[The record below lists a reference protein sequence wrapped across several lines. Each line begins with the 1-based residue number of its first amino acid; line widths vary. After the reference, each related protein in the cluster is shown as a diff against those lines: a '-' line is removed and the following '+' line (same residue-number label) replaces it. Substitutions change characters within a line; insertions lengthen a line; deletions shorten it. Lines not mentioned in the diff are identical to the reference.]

1 MKSSV
6 RSTADVHT
14 EDRLVTRRFLRDP
27 LGLLMVLIGLIV
39 IGYGEV
45 NLQYTPLRFSILE
58 AWYGGAFGGVEVL
71 IFVLLLCAVI
81 RRIVAQDYSLT
92 PSRMTTPVLTMGLL
106 LFLIPWLRMVAGGA
120 GLRIPFEANFIPF
133 MVLMYFVWRLVFHP
147 SDVRLIAWMILIATL
162 YKCVEGL
169 LIFSLNTAVWGA
181 LTGWRDG
188 MLLAL
193 GVSGALIAFVIKPD
207 RDDWYRR
214 FRKAILLAAPLIAI
228 VFVLA
233 MRRSYFLALALS
245 LPFIFARLRPRE
257 RKGLVTALV
266 ILSPLL
272 VAGAA
277 TFGFDALS
285 MRLGSISTPTE
296 EGSAA
301 WRLLEFYNVIQMIG
315 MKPVFGWPL
324 GVEFINVTGIDLPE
338 INSLMP
344 HNSYL
349 YALLRGGVIGLVAW
363 IWVLTRMVR
372 SASNAIRG
380 SSSSAHRFLALW
392 MLTLALLTIFSGVT
406 SPVFA
411 SRLTNLIP
419 LCLVLVTMLPG
430 AYYPLR
436 KDRSGWSARG

>member
-1 MKSSV
+1 MNRYIDPARERIS
-6 RSTADVHT
+6 D
-14 EDRLVTRRFLRDP
+14 DFLVVQRFLRDP
-27 LGLLMVLIGLIV
+27 LGLVMVLIGLIL

-45 NLQYTPLRFSILE
+45 NLQYTPLRFPILE

-71 IFVLLLCAVI
+71 IFVLLLFAVI
-81 RRIVAQDYSLT
+81 RRIVARDYEIT
-92 PSRMTTPVLTMGLL
+92 PSRMTLPILGMGLL
-106 LFLIPWLRMVAGGA
+106 LAAIPWVRMIVGG
-120 GLRIPFEANFIPF
+120 GGFKIPFEANFIPF
-133 MVLMYFVWRLVFHP
+133 MVLMFFVWRLVFHP
-147 SDVRLIAWMILIATL
+147 SDVRLIAWMILAATL

-193 GVSGALIAFVIKPD
+193 GVSGALIAFVIRPD

-214 FRKAILLAAPLIAI
+214 FRRVLLLVAPLIAI

-245 LPFIFARLRPRE
+245 LPVVFARLRPSE
-257 RKGLVTALV
+257 RKGLLVALA

-272 VAGAA
+272 VVGAA
-277 TFGFDALS
+277 TFGFDSLS
-285 MRLGSISTPTE
+285 MRIGSISTPTE

-315 MKPVFGWPL
+315 AKPFFGWPL
-324 GVEFINVTGIDLPE
+324 GVEFINVTGINLPE

-349 YALLRGGVIGLVAW
+349 YAMLRGGVVGLIAW
-363 IWVLTRMVR
+363 VWVLVRMVR
-372 SASNAIRG
+372 SCSSAIRHAP
-380 SSSSAHRFLALW
+380 SAAYRFLALW
-392 MLTLALLTIFSGVT
+392 MMTLALMTIFSGVT

-419 LCLVLVTMLPG
+419 LCLVLISFLPG
-430 AYYPLR
+430 AFYRRRGERP
-436 KDRSGWSARG
+436 SAA